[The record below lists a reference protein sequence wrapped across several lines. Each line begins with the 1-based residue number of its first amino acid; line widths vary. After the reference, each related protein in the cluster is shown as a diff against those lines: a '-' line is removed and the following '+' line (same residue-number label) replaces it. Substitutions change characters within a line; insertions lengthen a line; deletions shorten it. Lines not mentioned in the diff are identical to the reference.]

1 MGKVKA
7 MEKATHKVV
16 KVMSTRVIRG
26 KVRAE
31 TTGLADQA
39 LTEAAYW
46 ECSAATVTTGA
57 QALHCHPEYKRTS
70 PEGSLFLQASPRNL
84 MVDCWADFHITTATN
99 GSRQART

>member
-1 MGKVKA
+1 

-16 KVMSTRVIRG
+16 KVMATRVIRG

-46 ECSAATVTTGA
+46 ECSVATVTTGA

-70 PEGSLFLQASPRNL
+70 PEGSLFLQASPRSL